1 MPRVGQNPLKKL
13 DRRFEAQEVSV
24 CTLVYIP
31 QLDGY
36 WEQSFD
42 VLKLCLGSLRAHTAT
57 PFDLVVLD
65 NGSCAE
71 VREYLLE
78 LHAEGVISLLLLAAE
93 NLGKTGAWNV
103 LFPACP
109 GRYLAFMDSDV
120 YFSPGWLERSLEVL
134 RAFENVGM
142 VTGRPSRTASIH
154 REAQLSATLR
164 YAETGAGVTV
174 ERGDLVPRAV
184 LDEHARSLGT
194 HGDPAFQERDYEDVR
209 LTRAGVAAYAYAGH
223 FQFVVP
229 KEVALA
235 VLPLEGRQ
243 ALAGDEREW
252 DARVNRLGKLRLSL
266 TDPLVRHIGNTMSAD
281 DRAALAVLSQAG
293 AGAAGATGSGSGP
306 KRAAR
311 PSDFVT
317 RQLRVLARHRRVRSL
332 LQLGY
337 ARLFDVLN
345 G

>member
-1 MPRVGQNPLKKL
+1 MPRVGQNPLKQL
-13 DRRFEAQEVSV
+13 ERRFEAREVSV

-31 QLDGY
+31 RLDGY
-36 WEQSFD
+36 WEQSLE

-71 VREYLLE
+71 VREYLLG

-142 VTGRPSRTASIH
+142 VTGRPSRTASVH
-154 REAQLSATLR
+154 REAHLSATLR

-174 ERGDLVPRAV
+174 ERGDLVPRSV

-194 HGDPAFQERDYEDVR
+194 HGDPAFQEKDYQDVR
-209 LTRAGVAAYAYAGH
+209 LTRAGVSAYAYAGH

-243 ALAGDEREW
+243 ALAGEREW
-252 DARVNRLGKLRLSL
+252 DVRVNRLDKLRLSL
-266 TDPLVRHIGNTMSAD
+266 TEPLVRHIGNTMSAED
-281 DRAALAVLSQAG
+281 HAALAALPQAV
-293 AGAAGATGSGSGP
+293 AAAAGATVGAGP

-311 PSDFVT
+311 PTDFVT
-317 RQLRVLARHRRVRSL
+317 RQLRVLARHRRVRAL
-332 LQLGY
+332 LQRGY